1 MVEIYISAYQV
12 EIGKPLANDVLHW
25 SSLERKSSV
34 SFFYN
39 FAKVRELSQDGE
51 NDIHLLKKIHVL
63 FYVFEALCAL
73 SLTGKIGMVVWLFFW
88 MDGFS
93 AFSGQFSLHCPC
105 SNARLNP
112 KP

>member
-25 SSLERKSSV
+25 SSLERKSCF
-34 SFFYN
+34 FFYN

-63 FYVFEALCAL
+63 FYVFEAL
-73 SLTGKIGMVVWLFFW
+73 SLTGKIGKVVWLFFC

-105 SNARLNP
+105 SNARD
-112 KP
+112 